1 MIETIVE
8 NPRSAEESN
17 RSKDGVM
24 DDRYDGLRYEAAT
37 TTTTTAS
44 TASTTTTTTAS
55 STTTT
60 TERVNDDEGSSFDQ
74 RVRNDINDPD
84 GHNDDKRLT
93 D

>member
-8 NPRSAEESN
+8 NPKSAEESN

-24 DDRYDGLRYEAAT
+24 DDRYDGLRYEA
-37 TTTTTAS
+37 TTTTAS
-44 TASTTTTTTAS
+44 TASTTTTTTS
-55 STTTT
+55 

>member
-8 NPRSAEESN
+8 NPKSAEESN

-24 DDRYDGLRYEAAT
+24 DDRYDGLRYEAT
-37 TTTTTAS
+37 TT
-44 TASTTTTTTAS
+44 TASTTTTTT
-55 STTTT
+55 TTTT
-60 TERVNDDEGSSFDQ
+60 TSTERVNDDEGSSFDQ

>member
-8 NPRSAEESN
+8 NPKSAEESN

-24 DDRYDGLRYEAAT
+24 DDRYDGLRYEA
-37 TTTTTAS
+37 TTTTAS
-44 TASTTTTTTAS
+44 TASTTTTTS
-55 STTTT
+55 

>member
-8 NPRSAEESN
+8 NPKSAEESN

-24 DDRYDGLRYEAAT
+24 DDRYDGLRYEAT
-37 TTTTTAS
+37 TT
-44 TASTTTTTTAS
+44 TASTTTTTT
-55 STTTT
+55 TTS